1 MIFLVSL
8 KINNK
13 YYETYLM
20 KLLLNQR
27 HRAKKGNGKKKP
39 IYFICK
45 FHSIELC

>member
-27 HRAKKGNGKKKP
+27 HRAKKGNGKKTP
-39 IYFICK
+39 YILFVN
-45 FHSIELC
+45 FTA